1 MVPAFRMTM
10 MLAPEA
16 PLRWNSPQLV
26 ASFISVLFAR
36 LAQAAARQSEF
47 LQSRL
52 KSLHEIRERRLN
64 RFQGLNLRS
73 GLIRPARQCGC
84 WACLRARVLIY

>member
-10 MLAPEA
+10 MLAPET
-16 PLRWNSPQLV
+16 PLRWNSPPQSV

-36 LAQAAARQSEF
+36 LAQAAARQLEF

-64 RFQGLNLRS
+64 RFQGLNLQVAQF
-73 GLIRPARQCGC
+73 GQHGNWGC
-84 WACLRARVLIY
+84 WPCLI

>member
-16 PLRWNSPQLV
+16 PLRWNSPPQLV

-64 RFQGLNLRS
+64 RFQGLNL
-73 GLIRPARQCGC
+73 GVA
-84 WACLRARVLIY
+84 